1 MTQMEMQSKLRDMR
15 AQRDNELAPIRK
27 RIETINEEYA
37 QLKVQKADIIE
48 RQARLNQERKMYGRY
63 YNEIAET
70 HNKAIRQF
78 AKDNEDCTRA
88 LADVS
93 DWALFNELRARGYRG
108 NVQNTERD
116 DEFMESIN
124 NKILDKDDE
133 QEK

>member
-108 NVQNTERD
+108 NVQNTARD
-116 DEFMESIN
+116 DEFMETIN
-124 NKILDKDDE
+124 NKIIDKDDE

>member
-1 MTQMEMQSKLRDMR
+1 MKQMELQSKLRDMR

-108 NVQNTERD
+108 NVQNTARD
-116 DEFMESIN
+116 DEFMETIN

>member
-108 NVQNTERD
+108 KVQNTERD

>member
-1 MTQMEMQSKLRDMR
+1 MKQIELESKLRDMR

-37 QLKVQKADIIE
+37 QLRVQEADIIE
-48 RQARLNQERKMYGRY
+48 RKARLNQERKMYGRY
-63 YNEIAET
+63 YNELNQT
-70 HNKAIRQF
+70 HNTAIRQF

-93 DWALFNELRARGYRG
+93 DWALFNELRARGYHG
-108 NVQNTERD
+108 KVWNTARD
-116 DEFMESIN
+116 DEFMETIN

>member
-1 MTQMEMQSKLRDMR
+1 MKQIELESKLRDMKT
-15 AQRDNELAPIRK
+15 QRDNELAPIRK

-37 QLKVQKADIIE
+37 QLRVQEADIIE

-63 YNEIAET
+63 YNEINET

-93 DWALFNELRARGYRG
+93 DQALFNELRARGYHG
-108 NVQNTERD
+108 KVWNTAKD
-116 DEFMESIN
+116 DEFIETLN
-124 NKILDKDDE
+124 NKILVKDNE
-133 QEK
+133 EEK

>member
-1 MTQMEMQSKLRDMR
+1 MKQMELESKLRDMKT
-15 AQRDNELAPIRK
+15 QRDNELAPIRK

-37 QLKVQKADIIE
+37 QQRVQKADIIE

-108 NVQNTERD
+108 KVQNTARD
-116 DEFMESIN
+116 DEFMETIN

>member
-1 MTQMEMQSKLRDMR
+1 
-15 AQRDNELAPIRK
+15 
-27 RIETINEEYA
+27 
-37 QLKVQKADIIE
+37 VQKADIIE

-108 NVQNTERD
+108 NVQNTARD
-116 DEFMESIN
+116 DEFMETIN
-124 NKILDKDDE
+124 NKIIDKDDE

>member
-108 NVQNTERD
+108 KVQNTARD
-116 DEFMESIN
+116 DEFMETIN
-124 NKILDKDDE
+124 NKIIDKDDE

>member
-1 MTQMEMQSKLRDMR
+1 MTQMELESKLRDMR

-37 QLKVQKADIIE
+37 QLKVQKVDIIE

-93 DWALFNELRARGYRG
+93 DWALFNELRARGYHG
-108 NVQNTERD
+108 KVWNTARD
-116 DEFMESIN
+116 DEFMETIN
-124 NKILDKDDE
+124 NKIIDKDDE

>member
-1 MTQMEMQSKLRDMR
+1 MKQMELESKLRDMR

-63 YNEIAET
+63 YNELNQT
-70 HNKAIRQF
+70 HNTAIRQF

>member
-1 MTQMEMQSKLRDMR
+1 
-15 AQRDNELAPIRK
+15 
-27 RIETINEEYA
+27 
-37 QLKVQKADIIE
+37 
-48 RQARLNQERKMYGRY
+48 MYGRY
-63 YNEIAET
+63 YNELAER

-108 NVQNTERD
+108 KVQNTARD
-116 DEFMESIN
+116 DEFMDMVN
-124 NKILDKDDE
+124 NKISDNDDE

>member
-108 NVQNTERD
+108 KVQNTARD
-116 DEFMESIN
+116 DEFMETIN

>member
-1 MTQMEMQSKLRDMR
+1 MEMQSKLRDMR

-93 DWALFNELRARGYRG
+93 DWALFNELRARGYHG
-108 NVQNTERD
+108 KVCNTARD
-116 DEFMESIN
+116 DEFMETIN
-124 NKILDKDDE
+124 NKIIDKDDE

>member
-93 DWALFNELRARGYRG
+93 DWALFNELCARGYRG
-108 NVQNTERD
+108 NVQNTARD
-116 DEFMESIN
+116 DEFMETIN

>member
-27 RIETINEEYA
+27 RIETTNEEYA

-108 NVQNTERD
+108 NVQNTARD
-116 DEFMESIN
+116 DEFMETIN
-124 NKILDKDDE
+124 NKIIDKDDE